1 MIGGRRP
8 AYRGRDTNAGF
19 RAELREPVASMA
31 REKHKRGAPRGES
44 TEAKHWGGAAR
55 SSVET
60 AVMAGERRGG
70 VIQQTGQINRVT
82 GRNRP

>member
-31 REKHKRGAPRGES
+31 REKHKRGQPRGES
-44 TEAKHWGGAAR
+44 TEAKHWGGPIRMSAEGP
-55 SSVET
+55 V
-60 AVMAGERRGG
+60 RGPE
-70 VIQQTGQINRVT
+70 QRDRV
-82 GRNRP
+82 R